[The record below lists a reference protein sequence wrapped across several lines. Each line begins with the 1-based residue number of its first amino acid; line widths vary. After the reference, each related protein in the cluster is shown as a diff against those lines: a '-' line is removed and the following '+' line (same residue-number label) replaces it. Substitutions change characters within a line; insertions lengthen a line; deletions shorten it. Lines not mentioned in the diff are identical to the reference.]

1 MDDYLSLCFQLRKKE
16 REKKR
21 KKKNRKVVKC
31 FTNVSRTLVSLSTL
45 SALIEATQTA
55 FFSDEYKSRIKVG
68 LIFHVE
74 FHNNIYIL

>member
-1 MDDYLSLCFQLRKKE
+1 MDDYLSLCFQLRKQE
-16 REKKR
+16 RK

>member
-1 MDDYLSLCFQLRKKE
+1 MDDYLSLCFQLRKQE
-16 REKKR
+16 RE